1 MSGPQTITR
10 RHLDRLAIVYVRQS
24 TLMQVREHTESTARQ
39 YALAEEAARLGW
51 SASAIVVIDTD
62 LGLSGRSASG
72 RTGFKELVSRV
83 CIGEVGAILGLE
95 ISRFARSSADLQRL
109 LEFCS
114 LSDTLIVDADGIY
127 DLRNFNDRLLLG
139 LKGTMSEA
147 ELHILAGRLQESKRA
162 AARRG
167 DLRFPLPVGY
177 VYDEAGQTVLDAHD
191 EIRAAVADVFAAFAA
206 TGSAYGVVG
215 RFRGRPF
222 PRRAYGG
229 AWAGEIRWGRLTH
242 GRVRGLLS
250 NPAYTGAYVFGR
262 YRSCRVV
269 NPDGHIHTRTV
280 ERPQSEWPV
289 IIQGHHPAYISWET
303 FLANDQRLAAN
314 NTQRGARP
322 PREGTALLQGI
333 VLCGSCG
340 RAMQILY
347 SSAGKAMYDCSHARS
362 DHTNTPACRSI
373 VAAIVDAAVAQR
385 MLAIV
390 TPTEIAVTLA
400 ASDEVVD
407 RRARSTRAALELRV
421 ERARYDAARAE
432 RAFHHCEPENR
443 LVARSLE
450 HRWEDLLKGLTEAEA
465 ALGAAQAATT
475 PLPPRADLEA
485 LAADLPRLWHASTT
499 ASKDRKRILRTLV
512 ADITLISAPT
522 RDEVRV
528 GIHWRSGA
536 TEELLVRRPAPAS
549 ITRRTPTGAI
559 EFVRRHRDINDEV
572 LASELTAAGF
582 KTGTGRSFDAA
593 AVRWLRFAYRI
604 ASPSLPTLAPGELTV
619 ADVASRLGI
628 TESAVYYWVAEGQL
642 NARRDDRGRWCVP
655 FSADVEK
662 ACRQR
667 VLTSTH
673 IKLRTQT
680 CTVGGAV

>member
-1 MSGPQTITR
+1 
-10 RHLDRLAIVYVRQS
+10 
-24 TLMQVREHTESTARQ
+24 MQVREHTESTARQ

-51 SASAIVVIDTD
+51 PASAVVTIDTD
-62 LGLSGRSASG
+62 LGVSGRSGSG
-72 RTGFKELVSRV
+72 RTGFTEVVSRV
-83 CIGEVGAILGLE
+83 CLGEVGAIFGLE

-167 DLRFPLPVGY
+167 ALRFPLPVGY
-177 VYDEAGQTVLDAHD
+177 VFDEAGHTVLDAHD

-215 RFRGRPF
+215 RFRERPF

-269 NPDGHIHTRTV
+269 DPDGRIRTRTV

-289 IIQGHHPAYISWET
+289 IIHSHHPAYISWET
-303 FLANDQRLAAN
+303 FLANDERLAAN

-347 SSAGKAMYDCSHARS
+347 SSTGKAMYDCSHARS
-362 DHTNTPACRSI
+362 DHTNTPGCRSI
-373 VAAIVDAAVAQR
+373 IAAIVDAAVAQR
-385 MLAIV
+385 MLAVV
-390 TPTEIAVTLA
+390 TPMEIAVALA
-400 ASDEVVD
+400 AADEVVD
-407 RRARSTRAALELRV
+407 RRARSTRALELRV

-450 HRWEDLLKGLTEAEA
+450 HRWEDTLKGLTEAEA
-465 ALGAAQAATT
+465 ALVTAQAAAT

-485 LAADLPRLWHASTT
+485 LAADLPHLWHASTT
-499 ASKDRKRILRTLV
+499 SPKDRKRLLRTLI
-512 ADITLISAPT
+512 ADVTLISAPT
-522 RDEVRV
+522 SDDVRV

-536 TEELLVRRPAPAS
+536 TNDVRVRRPAPAS

-559 EFVRRHRDINDEV
+559 EFVRRHRDTHDGALVIALND
-572 LASELTAAGF
+572 AGF
-582 KTGTGRSFDAA
+582 KTGTGQSFDVA

-604 ASPSLPTLAPGELTV
+604 LPSRPTLAPGEFTI

-628 TESAVYYWVAEGQL
+628 TESAVYYWVAEGHL
-642 NARRDDRGRWCVP
+642 EARRDPRGRWCVP
-655 FSADVEK
+655 FSTDVQE

-673 IKLRTQT
+673 IKPRTQT
-680 CTVGGAV
+680 RTVGGAV